1 VPPAELEDLL
11 LQHPDVD
18 DAAVIGIYDDSQATE
33 VPKAYVTLSAAA
45 KKKQNVEKAIAEWVA
60 ERVANH
66 MRLRGGVEVLEAIPK
81 SPSGK
86 ILRKV
91 LRTQEAEAKKAGVKL

>member
-1 VPPAELEDLL
+1 VRNHGLL
-11 LQHPDVD
+11 KRRYHPLND
-18 DAAVIGIYDDSQATE
+18 GPTHL
-33 VPKAYVTLSAAA
+33 PVTLSTAA

-66 MRLRGGVEVLEAIPK
+66 KRLRGGVEVLEAIPK

-86 ILRKV
+86 ILRKL
-91 LRTQEAEAKKAGVKL
+91 LRTQEAEAKKAGAKL